1 MPIKSVKDPR
11 KCRHEEQLWKLL
23 PQTQPMRPRSHNPYG
38 SQLSQKELQI
48 MMAEERHKGVRTLTI
63 SIRSPKRLD
72 HKGLVCTTRYRLTPQ
87 KQGGEHERGNKIKQ
101 IKVIKNT
108 REPKKGITGYAF
120 HFSESHGS
128 MNKQSP
134 WTSHH
139 LAVPC
144 TWSICTWKWMSA

>member
-38 SQLSQKELQI
+38 SQLSPKELQI
-48 MMAEERHKGVRTLTI
+48 MMAEEHHKGVRTLTI

-87 KQGGEHERGNKIKQ
+87 KQGGEHERGNKIEQ
-101 IKVIKNT
+101 IKIIEKHQRT
-108 REPKKGITGYAF
+108 QKGDYWLCFPFLRE
-120 HFSESHGS
+120 S
-128 MNKQSP
+128 
-134 WTSHH
+134 
-139 LAVPC
+139 
-144 TWSICTWKWMSA
+144 WKHEQAISLN